1 MVTSQGLKQ
10 RSDIEDKYENFHH
23 VMLKEFIVKALSDES
38 LSPDGLYLLGE
49 YRGVT
54 RKSSPSVLIEI
65 AQKDFEVAELLFKE
79 KLYSQAIYML
89 QQSLEKAIKV
99 SLLRLFELNVR
110 AAQGNVKRDV
120 GVRPPDALER
130 LQ

>member
-38 LSPDGLYLLGE
+38 LSSDGLYLLGE

-79 KLYSQAIYML
+79 KLYPKLYTCSNSRWRKPSKFRFL
-89 QQSLEKAIKV
+89 GSL
-99 SLLRLFELNVR
+99 S
-110 AAQGNVKRDV
+110 
-120 GVRPPDALER
+120 
-130 LQ
+130 